1 VRRHL
6 PAAGPTTLLRAAGLR
21 GIGRALIALLLFAIA
36 AAPARANDVLPTGF
50 SAINVG
56 AAWIDVEGLYAYTDL
71 SDASTL
77 SERLNQE
84 CGYKT
89 VLMQT
94 QDGELMVTINDFVV
108 TDLSFATPLQPGSD
122 LMAVANVV
130 MQTYGQP
137 QAATMRD
144 ALGKATLDNQRVNH
158 VELRYQA
165 QHPVTFYV
173 SGAAVWR
180 YQINVHYAQRRWH
193 QNKNFRC
200 ARTRAKTLAAGKHN
214 NKAASE

>member
-1 VRRHL
+1 MTRRWQRRVCQAVL
-6 PAAGPTTLLRAAGLR
+6 LATLALVGTT
-21 GIGRALIALLLFAIA
+21 FA
-36 AAPARANDVLPTGF
+36 ARASDVLPTGF
-50 SAINVG
+50 GAINVG
-56 AAWIDVEGLYAYTDL
+56 AAWADVEGLYPYTDL

-77 SERLNQE
+77 LERLNQE

-94 QDGELMVTINDFVV
+94 PDGELMVTINDFIV
-108 TDLSFATPLQPGSD
+108 TDLSFATPLQEGSN
-122 LMAVANVV
+122 LMDVADVV

-137 QAATMRD
+137 KAATMRD
-144 ALGKATLDNQRVNH
+144 AFGKATLNNRRVNH
-158 VELRYQA
+158 VELRYEA
-165 QHPVTFYV
+165 KNPVTFFV

-200 ARTRAKTLAAGKHN
+200 ARARAKALRTQARQD
-214 NKAASE
+214 KAQN